1 MATTAAAAA
10 TFGERA
16 GRRLHQRLAIGHA
29 VWWIPNPKS
38 RPRPSPAP
46 RPRNVENVAQKLS
59 FGAAL
64 KDLLQNF
71 SFHCYGKLVEH
82 GYRNHE
88 RFFWLI
94 FHITALSVLI
104 AFVWN
109 TYKDET
115 EVLVTTIYNPQY
127 PVSEVDL
134 PAVSVC
140 SMNRISKRAVR
151 YYAQQLSDK
160 DHRHRNASFFYREL
174 RAFGMYYGSE
184 EYCDY
189 QHVIGLQRFL
199 DDKDTEPYELFFNTR
214 RHLHDLTPNCSDMFV
229 SCRLAG
235 QAFDCLTQFRESLTN
250 YGFCCTFN
258 LRGRFF
264 KPRPYSQRFFGADMG
279 LTLTLKSDRND
290 NYYKMHKLVEGFAI
304 IIYEPENYPD
314 PQSGGVSLRF
324 VSSGR
329 ITQLPVIP
337 RIIETVP
344 EARHMS
350 PQVRNCFFEDEIP
363 HNFSQRY
370 TFSKCISACR
380 ARSIFSLCG
389 CLPFNIPMSFI
400 PFAIGRV
407 FCTLQHMECLQRY
420 KFKWLN
426 VITTREFMPGLEHEL
441 EDALYCPDCLAS
453 CSEIRYKVR
462 GAMSLP
468 LKGNFKPMT
477 LILCSNSNYR
487 NNNNNN
493 NSSSFDANNSYSSH
507 DSSELAVV
515 RIYFAETHIQY
526 FRQII
531 KNAWYEIFSTIGN
544 ICGIIAGFSL
554 IGICELLFFLAK
566 QLWHAYK
573 AELKAELCQ
582 SQSQSQSK
590 ARSRTRI
597 RANGRAKATQQQQQQ
612 QQPRREQQQE
622 HELELELE
630 PMELLILP

>member
-1 MATTAAAAA
+1 APA
-10 TFGERA
+10 FGERA
-16 GRRLHQRLAIGHA
+16 ERRLHQRLAIGHA
-29 VWWIPNPKS
+29 VWWIP
-38 RPRPSPAP
+38 RPEPSQVPAA
-46 RPRNVENVAQKLS
+46 RRRDEANVAQKLS

-64 KDLLQNF
+64 KDLLQNL

-109 TYKDET
+109 TYKDEN

-151 YYAQQLSDK
+151 LYAQQLSSK
-160 DHRHRNASFFYREL
+160 DPKLRNASYFYREL
-174 RAFGMYYGSE
+174 HSFALYYGSE
-184 EYCDY
+184 EPCDFLRVLGF
-189 QHVIGLQRFL
+189 QSFL
-199 DDKDTEPYELFFNTR
+199 DTWDTESYELFFNSK
-214 RHLHDLTPNCSDMFV
+214 RHLRDLTPNCSDMFV

-235 QAFDCLTQFRESLTN
+235 QPFDCMKQFRESVTS

-258 LRGRFF
+258 LRGKYF
-264 KPRPYSQRFFGADMG
+264 KGRPYSQRFFGADMG
-279 LTLTLKSDRND
+279 LTLTLKDD
-290 NYYKMHKLVEGFAI
+290 KKDHFYKKHSRDGFA
-304 IIYEPENYPD
+304 NYPD
-314 PQSGGVSLRF
+314 PQSGGVTIRF
-324 VSSGR
+324 ISAGHT
-329 ITQLPVIP
+329 TQLPVHP

-344 EARHMS
+344 QARHMS
-350 PQVRNCFFEDEIP
+350 PSVRNCFFEDEIR

-389 CLPFNIPMSFI
+389 CLPFNIPMGFISF
-400 PFAIGRV
+400 AVGRV
-407 FCTLQHMECLQRY
+407 YCTLQHMECLQRY

-426 VITTREFMPGLEHEL
+426 VITSREFGPGLEHEL
-441 EDALYCPDCLAS
+441 EDALFCPDCLAS
-453 CSEIRYKVR
+453 CSEIRYHVR
-462 GAMSLP
+462 GAMTLA
-468 LKGNFKPMT
+468 LKGLYKPMT
-477 LILCSNSNYR
+477 SIGK
-487 NNNNNN
+487 
-493 NSSSFDANNSYSSH
+493 NSSPDANNSYSH

-531 KNAWYEIFSTIGN
+531 KNAWYEIFSEYNTQTEADIYIHICVYIPFAFAGTIGN

-573 AELKAELCQ
+573 AELKAELCH
-582 SQSQSQSK
+582 SH
-590 ARSRTRI
+590 ARSR
-597 RANGRAKATQQQQQQ
+597 
-612 QQPRREQQQE
+612 
-622 HELELELE
+622 
-630 PMELLILP
+630 

>member
-1 MATTAAAAA
+1 ATLSR
-10 TFGERA
+10 ERA
-16 GRRLHQRLAIGHA
+16 ERRLQRRLAIGHA
-29 VWWIPNPKS
+29 VWWIPRPK
-38 RPRPSPAP
+38 PSQVPA
-46 RPRNVENVAQKLS
+46 RKNVAQKLS

-64 KDLLQNF
+64 KDLLQNL

-88 RFFWLI
+88 RFFWLV

-127 PVSEVDL
+127 PVSDVDL

-151 YYAQQLSDK
+151 LYAQQLSDK
-160 DHRHRNASFFYREL
+160 DPKFRNASYFYREL
-174 RAFGMYYGSE
+174 RSFAMYYGSE
-184 EYCDY
+184 ESCDF
-189 QHVIGLQRFL
+189 QRVLGFQSFL
-199 DDKDTEPYELFFNTR
+199 DTRDTEPYELFFNSR
-214 RHLHDLTPNCSDMFV
+214 RHLRDLTPNCSDMFV

-235 QAFDCLTQFRESLTN
+235 QPFDCMTQFRESITS

-258 LRGRFF
+258 LRGKYF
-264 KPRPYSQRFFGADMG
+264 KGRPYSQRFFGADMG
-279 LTLTLKSDRND
+279 LSLTLKADPSDNF
-290 NYYKMHKLVEGFAI
+290 YKIHKRDGFA
-304 IIYEPENYPD
+304 PENYPD
-314 PQSGGVSLRF
+314 PQSGSVTIRF
-324 VSSGR
+324 VSAGR
-329 ITQLPVIP
+329 ITQLPVHP

-350 PQVRNCFFEDEIP
+350 PRVRNCLFEDEIR
-363 HNFSQRY
+363 HNFTQRY

-389 CLPFNIPMSFI
+389 CLPFNIPMGFI
-400 PFAIGRV
+400 PYAVGRV
-407 FCTLQHMECLQRY
+407 YCTLQHMECLQRY

-426 VITTREFMPGLEHEL
+426 VITSREFMPGLEHEL

-453 CSEIRYKVR
+453 CSEIRYNVR
-462 GAMSLP
+462 GAMTLA
-468 LKGNFKPMT
+468 LKGLYKPMT
-477 LILCSNSNYR
+477 S
-487 NNNNNN
+487 NNNN
-493 NSSSFDANNSYSSH
+493 DANNSYSQ
-507 DSSELAVV
+507 DSAELAVV

-573 AELKAELCQ
+573 AELKAELCHSHAQ
-582 SQSQSQSK
+582 S
-590 ARSRTRI
+590 
-597 RANGRAKATQQQQQQ
+597 RANGRAKARQQEQD
-612 QQPRREQQQE
+612 REQ
-622 HELELELE
+622 ELELEL
-630 PMELLILP
+630 